1 MSRKKIE
8 RNISYDDERKVYY
21 VNLDFGSNPETGKQ
35 VKQTKTAAKL
45 TEARAILRRHE
56 VDRDKGLIVLPQT
69 LTVSQWLNDW
79 LATIVIPNRAETT
92 IYGYRNIIDTHI
104 IPALGNIPLQKLT
117 PQKIQQYYADKME
130 GGKLSANTVRKHHDI
145 LNYAMKVAVRQ
156 DILAI
161 NPVGKVI
168 PPQKI
173 QPEIH
178 FYTPEEL
185 QLLLSLVEGTNLDV
199 AVKLAGYFGLR
210 REEIL
215 GLTWSNVDMGKRLI
229 HIRRARTTAGK
240 KTIEKSTKTTSST
253 RTLHIPDDVLT
264 TLKAAHERQQYYQ
277 AFLGESYCHT
287 DYVYTRENGLPYSP
301 NYVSTLFTEFIAKKD
316 LPYITLHGLRHTFA
330 SVANSLGIPM
340 FDIGKALG
348 HSTPATTSR
357 IYTHLF
363 DQSHTSTI
371 DKVAE
376 ALTTNIKE
384 IERVK

>member
-1 MSRKKIE
+1 MSRKKVE
-8 RNISYDDERKVYY
+8 RNISYDDQRKVYY
-21 VNLDFGSNPETGKQ
+21 VNLDFGADPETGKQ
-35 VKQTKTAAKL
+35 VKQTKTATKL
-45 TEARAILRRHE
+45 TEARSILRRHE
-56 VDRDKGLIVLPQT
+56 VDRDKSLTVLPKAM
-69 LTVSQWLNDW
+69 TVSQWLNDW

-92 IYGYRNIIDTHI
+92 VYGYRNIIDTHI
-104 IPALGNIPLQKLT
+104 TPALGNIPLQKLT
-117 PQKIQQYYADKME
+117 PQKIQQYYADKM
-130 GGKLSANTVRKHHDI
+130 GDGKLSANTVRKHHDI

-156 DILAI
+156 DILI
-161 NPVGKVI
+161 SNPVSKVV

-185 QLLLSLVEGTNLDV
+185 QQLLSLVEGTNLDV
-199 AVKLAGYFGLR
+199 VVKLAGYFGLR

-215 GLTWSNVDMGKRLI
+215 GLTWSNVDMSKRLI
-229 HIRRARTTAGK
+229 HVCRARTTAGK
-240 KTIEKSTKTTSST
+240 KTVEKTTKTASST
-253 RTLHIPDDVLT
+253 RTLHIPEDVLA
-264 TLKAAHERQQYYQ
+264 TLNAEREKQQHYQ
-277 AFLGESYCHT
+277 KFLGD
-287 DYVYTRENGLPYSP
+287 DYHDTGYVCARENGLPYTP
-301 NYVSTLFTEFIAKKD
+301 NYVSTLFTEFIAKKG

-371 DKVAE
+371 DKVAG
-376 ALTTNIKE
+376 ALTLSNKE
-384 IERVK
+384 TERAD